1 MGEQLNK
8 LVWLIAAALSGSVVG
23 ITIHPDTRTPI
34 QRLLFLFSGM
44 ATAFWLAQPIA
55 TYFNLTDPG
64 QVAACGFAIG
74 VFWASVLE
82 KLRTVIDAIKL
93 PFNRGGA
100 GGDETK

>member
-1 MGEQLNK
+1 MNK

-23 ITIHPDTRTPI
+23 ITIHPDTRTPV

-82 KLRTVIDAIKL
+82 KLRTVIDAFKL
-93 PFNRGGA
+93 PFKTNSNS
-100 GGDETK
+100 GDGETQ